1 MTRMDRAFI
10 TAALVVTSIVSGY
23 QLRSWQQDGR
33 QEECIAGYLVVPSQL
48 GLVVVGD
55 QELCGYQ
62 LRWTDISGPP
72 KPRPTRLEG
81 GSGGTV

>member
-1 MTRMDRAFI
+1 MDRAFI
-10 TAALVVTSIVSGY
+10 TAALVVTSIVSGFAI
-23 QLRSWQQDGR
+23 SSVADKTER
-33 QEECIAGYLVVPSQL
+33 QEECVTGYLVVPSQL